1 MVNTKL
7 YATVLAAALLG
18 LVITVQQQQNAYATG
33 GAGEIKGL
41 IDPIIERA
49 ITALQQNNTDLAI
62 EEITNLKNELDDTF
76 QADKGEE
83 NAEDKE
89 EN

>member
-1 MVNTKL
+1 MQQKQQDTIIL
-7 YATVLAAALLG
+7 SVLLTFISVGIVGSLF
-18 LVITVQQQQNAYATG
+18 QNIGATG
-33 GAGEIKGL
+33 GAGDIKIL

-76 QADKGEE
+76 SA
-83 NAEDKE
+83 DKE
-89 EN
+89 EEEDED